1 MCRRAAMAD
10 THAMTQATASWTS
23 DNPFSSPSPL
33 PFEAPAFDQIRE
45 EHYLPAFEEGM
56 RQHLA
61 EVRAIAEDA
70 APATFE
76 NTIEA
81 MERVGQVLERAA
93 RVFFNLTGSTT
104 TDGLQAI
111 QAEVAP
117 KLAQHSD
124 SIWLDPALFARVRQ
138 VYDDR
143 AALPPEERQLAE
155 RYHLSFVRHGALLD
169 AAQQQRIREINER
182 ASQLTPRFQECLL
195 KETQALGVVV
205 EDKAQ
210 LEGLGEGDISAAAD
224 AAAAAGHAGKYL
236 LTIELPTSQGVLS
249 ALADRE
255 TRRQVYEASVTRC
268 NRGNEHDTKELV
280 RELCALRAERAA
292 LLGYQTHG
300 HYVLEDETAGT
311 PDAVREMMGSM
322 TAAIVDKARAEAD
335 ELQTHLDEHLP
346 GTKLEPWDWAWA
358 AEQVR
363 RARYDLDEAEVK
375 QYFEFERV
383 FRDGLFFMAEQLY
396 GVTLRERE
404 DLPVYHEDV
413 RVFEV
418 FDEDGASIALFYADY
433 FARPSKRGGA
443 WMSSFVDQS
452 RLHGQRPAVVN
463 VMNIKK
469 PSAGPTLLSFDE
481 VTTMFHE
488 FGHGVHGMFSD
499 VRYPLL
505 SGTSVPRDFVEFPS
519 QFHEDFAF
527 DPAVL
532 SRCARHHATSAEMPE
547 ELAARVQRAR
557 RFGQGFASLEYIAA
571 AWLDLAWHS
580 VTPGAEVEDVDGFE
594 QRALEE
600 AGVDLPLV
608 PPRYKSTYFA
618 HIWPGGYSAGYYAY
632 LWSEALAADGFA
644 ACAADGGMTRAN
656 GQRFRDA
663 VLSRGHTQPPLELFR
678 AFRGRE
684 LDTRAVLAR
693 RGLDA

>member
-1 MCRRAAMAD
+1 MAD
-10 THAMTQATASWTS
+10 TPRMTDTAASWTS
-23 DNPFSSPSPL
+23 DNPFSSPSEL

-45 EHYLPAFEEGM
+45 EHYLPAFEAGM
-56 RQHLA
+56 QQHLT
-61 EVRAIAEDA
+61 EVRAIAENPDA
-70 APATFE
+70 PTFE
-76 NTIEA
+76 NTVEA
-81 MERVGQVLERAA
+81 MERIGQVLERTA

-111 QAEVAP
+111 QAEISP

-124 SIWLDPALFARVRQ
+124 KIWLDPQLFARVQQ

-143 AALPPEERQLAE
+143 AALPAEARQLTE
-155 RYHLSFVRHGALLD
+155 RYHLAFVRHGARLD
-169 AAQQQRIREINER
+169 EQKQQRLREINER
-182 ASQLTPRFQECLL
+182 SSQLTPRFQECLL
-195 KETQALGVVV
+195 KETQALGVVI
-205 EDKAQ
+205 EDKAE
-210 LEGLGEGDISAAAD
+210 LAGLSESDVSAAAD
-224 AAAAAGHAGKYL
+224 AADAAGHAGSYL
-236 LTIELPTSQGVLS
+236 LTIELPTSQGILS
-249 ALADRE
+249 SLADRE
-255 TRRQVYEASVTRC
+255 TRRRVYQASVSRC

-280 RELCALRAERAA
+280 RELSALRAERAA
-292 LLGYQTHG
+292 LLGYETHG

-311 PDAVREMMGSM
+311 PEAVRSMMGSM
-322 TAAIVDKARAEAD
+322 TAAIVDKARAEAA
-335 ELQTHLDEHLP
+335 ELQRHLDEHLP
-346 GTKLEPWDWAWA
+346 GTTLEPWDWAWA

-363 RARYDLDEAEVK
+363 QARYDLDEAEVK

-383 FRDGLFFMAEQLY
+383 LQDGLFFMAEQLY
-396 GVTLRERE
+396 GVTMKERT
-404 DLPVYHEDV
+404 DLPVYHDDV

-452 RLHGQRPAVVN
+452 RLHDQRPVVVN

-469 PSAGPTLLSFDE
+469 PSEGPTLLSFDE

-499 VRYPLL
+499 VRYPML

-532 SRCARHHATSAEMPE
+532 ERCARHHATDAPMPAELTE
-547 ELAARVQRAR
+547 RVQRAR
-557 RFGQGFASLEYIAA
+557 KFGQGFASLEYIAA

-580 VTPGAEVEDVDGFE
+580 RPQGGQGDDVDAFE
-594 QRALEE
+594 QQALRE
-600 AGVDLPLV
+600 AGVDVPLV

-644 ACAADGGMTRAN
+644 GCAADGGMTRAN
-656 GQRFRDA
+656 GQRFRDE
-663 VLSRGHTQPPLELFR
+663 VLSRGHTQPPIELFE

-684 LDTRAVLAR
+684 LDTQALLER
-693 RGLDA
+693 RGLAS